1 MTEKQHKDSLAAPDN
16 NCCIALVSQ
25 HRAVKEIRAFVALRR
40 RDTPYWEFVDS
51 RLHSRSRS
59 SKERKRATST
69 VELNTSW
76 CVQ

>member
-40 RDTPYWEFVDS
+40 RDTPYWEFVDYIPDPDPAKS
-51 RLHSRSRS
+51 AKGQLPR
-59 SKERKRATST
+59 
-69 VELNTSW
+69 
-76 CVQ
+76 